1 MAAFGS
7 GGGLKGRRRAADSGR
22 ARALKLAGEER
33 TTGRCV
39 VCYAI
44 IGNDTLGG
52 VDVLNHY
59 AQHARGYTDR
69 AKRRA

>member
-7 GGGLKGRRRAADSGR
+7 GGGLRGRRRAADSAR

-52 VDVLNHY
+52 ADVLNHY
-59 AQHARGYTDR
+59 AQHARGYQ
-69 AKRRA
+69 AARRKIR